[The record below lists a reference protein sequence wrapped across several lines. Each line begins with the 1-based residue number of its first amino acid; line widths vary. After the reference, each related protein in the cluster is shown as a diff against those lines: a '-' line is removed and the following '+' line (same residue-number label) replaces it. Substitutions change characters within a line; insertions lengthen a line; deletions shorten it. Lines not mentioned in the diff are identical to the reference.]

1 MQKYQKRRGPQP
13 LRKQRL
19 NLVLNSHAHGFSET
33 AVEQVKAAIVDAGGE
48 YFIINADNIRELIFR
63 LKKALQ
69 FNPAGMIVCGG
80 DGTVNLVGRH
90 LIRRTCPLGIIPMG
104 KFNNI
109 YRSLYGAPS
118 TEKAI
123 KRVLGGRDRRIDQGL
138 AGGYFF
144 LGSIGLGFTIELHNS
159 LAQRRLPHFG
169 IGWSRVA
176 AASAAGVKISQLSI
190 KIDAFAFEF
199 SPIMFNVNLLAYSA
213 GLPVSAAG
221 IDDDGKAE
229 VIFDVGQGKAIFS
242 GYARALVKGK
252 YLYADTIRM
261 YRGTKIVVG
270 PVEGCQLYV
279 DGDLHNLA
287 APELGIEVF
296 PKRIRIFDDGEG

>member
-1 MQKYQKRRGPQP
+1 MQNYRKRRGPQP
-13 LRKQRL
+13 VRKQRL
-19 NLVLNSHAHGFSET
+19 NLVLNSQAHGFSET
-33 AVEQVKAAIVDAGGE
+33 AVEQVKAAITDSGGE
-48 YFIINADNIRELIFR
+48 YFIINAENVRELIFR

-109 YRSLYGAPS
+109 YRSLYGAS
-118 TEKAI
+118 SIDKAI
-123 KRVLGGRDRRIDQGL
+123 KRILSGRDRRIDQGL

-144 LGSIGLGFTIELHNS
+144 LGSAALGFTVELHNG
-159 LAQRRLPHFG
+159 LANRRLPRFG
-169 IGWSRVA
+169 IGWSRTA
-176 AASAAGVKISQLSI
+176 AACAAGVKVNQLSI
-190 KIDAFAFEF
+190 KIDSFAFEF

-213 GLPVSAAG
+213 GLPVSTAG

-229 VIFDVGQGKAIFS
+229 VIFDIGQGKAIFS
-242 GYARALVKGK
+242 SYARMLVKGK
-252 YLYADTIRM
+252 YLYADPIRM

-270 PVEGCQLYV
+270 PVDGRKLYV
-279 DGDLHNLA
+279 DGDLHDIV
-287 APELGIEVF
+287 APELGIEIF
-296 PKRIRIFDDGEG
+296 PKRIRVFDDGEG